1 MLLFDDS
8 VSMCLDVHWFCLSLS
23 FLSAVVSVSHS
34 NSNGVRRGHSDSY
47 ISGVDVDC
55 IVVSLYIM
63 NSSDGVQKTETAII
77 ILGEFSSLKIKTA
90 HCHREVMRF
99 AHRGVDSIFCQY
111 TVLSRQT
118 RSI

>member
-47 ISGVDVDC
+47 ISGVNVDC
-55 IVVSLYIM
+55 IVV
-63 NSSDGVQKTETAII
+63 
-77 ILGEFSSLKIKTA
+77 
-90 HCHREVMRF
+90 
-99 AHRGVDSIFCQY
+99 
-111 TVLSRQT
+111 
-118 RSI
+118 